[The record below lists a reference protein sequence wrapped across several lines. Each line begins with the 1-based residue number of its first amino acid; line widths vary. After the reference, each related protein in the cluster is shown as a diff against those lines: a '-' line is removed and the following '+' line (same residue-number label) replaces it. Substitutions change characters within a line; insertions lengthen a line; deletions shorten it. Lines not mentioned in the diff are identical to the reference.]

1 MELTIERVD
10 GRPEVAVVAVSGEL
24 DAASY
29 LSLIE
34 AGRGL
39 VADGAKSL
47 LVDLTDLKYLG
58 SSGLV
63 ALHSLALLL
72 AGKEPPDPEAGWSA
86 FHGLSLDVADGGQGG
101 RVKLLN
107 PQPQVDRTL
116 ERTGMKRLFEVHTDR
131 AAALDSF

>member
-101 RVKLLN
+101 RVSFST
-107 PQPQVDRTL
+107 RS
-116 ERTGMKRLFEVHTDR
+116 RRSTGPSSGRG
-131 AAALDSF
+131 